1 MTGLPSAGAL
11 FPSTPTQG
19 GPAAGVTT
27 GPTRPEGG
35 IGGLNSG
42 GPSKSIVNLYKNEL
56 AKRVPQLS
64 TAGLTHNV
72 ASAISSR
79 TSGVEIGIDY
89 AEKEE

>member
-1 MTGLPSAGAL
+1 M
-11 FPSTPTQG
+11 
-19 GPAAGVTT
+19 
-27 GPTRPEGG
+27 
-35 IGGLNSG
+35 
-42 GPSKSIVNLYKNEL
+42 KSIVNLYKNEL